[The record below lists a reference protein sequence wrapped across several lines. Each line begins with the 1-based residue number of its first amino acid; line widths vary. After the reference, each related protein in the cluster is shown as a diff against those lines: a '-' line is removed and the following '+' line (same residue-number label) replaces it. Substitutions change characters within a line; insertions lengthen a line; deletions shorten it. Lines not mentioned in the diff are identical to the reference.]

1 MPNSPNLGNTKM
13 AFQHKT
19 DLIGVFSN
27 HPVAANLLMLMMLL
41 YGFWSIGKLN
51 TQFFPDFDIDFVTV
65 NVVWTGASA
74 EDVERLITTPIE
86 QELRDIDGLKEMTS
100 TSREGSSSIVLEFE
114 EDTDITEALDNAKQ
128 RVDQVTNLPVTAET
142 PEVQRIFNY
151 EPIARLLVTGSNLPE
166 LRSLAHRFEREL
178 LDRGIAKVTLNGLP
192 EEEIAIQVPSARM
205 RELGLSLDEIG
216 RRVAAFSR
224 DLPVGVIGRSDAAR
238 QLRFTDQRRD
248 ELSFL
253 DVPVVVDAD
262 GQRITLDDIATVEQ
276 RSRDGQ
282 ITVGYRG
289 KAAVELRLFRSE
301 RADSLESAKTLK
313 QWQRETKLGLPPD
326 IDLVVYDQ
334 QWELI
339 KGRIGLLLKNG
350 GTGLLLVV
358 LILFWFLNTRVAF
371 WVAVGIPVSFMATLG
386 ILYAIGGSI
395 NMVSLF
401 ALIMALGIIVDDAI
415 VVGED
420 AMAHYQMGE
429 GPLQAA
435 EGGAR
440 RMLAPVLSSSL
451 TTIAAFT
458 PLLIISGII
467 GLILRDIPTI
477 VICVI
482 IASLIESFLVLP
494 GHLRHSLARVGH
506 YQPKGLRKKLD
517 DGFSRF
523 RDNVFRPLVTKAIEY
538 RWTCI
543 AVGFA
548 CIIATAGLFAGG
560 RMMFTFFPSAEG
572 KTIFANVDF
581 VAGTP
586 SETVKTYL
594 AHMEQTVWETEQEF
608 DANVLAA
615 VVSRHGIS
623 ETDDL
628 RGTRR
633 GDQFGSV
640 LVEMIEPD
648 NRDVRNRDF
657 IKAWR
662 KKLRSES
669 GIENLSVSERRA
681 GPPGQ
686 DIEVRITGSN
696 TNVVKDA
703 ALELKQ
709 ILAATEGVSG
719 LEDNMPFGRQQL
731 VLSLTPTGESVG
743 LTVDQ
748 IGQQLRAAYDGYLV
762 QVIPDGDDDVEV
774 RVVLPDFERNSL
786 GRFENLDIALANGT
800 TVPIS
805 NVVDIT
811 HQRGFDS
818 IRHADGKLAV
828 TITGN
833 VDPAVANSN
842 TIVDDLNAT
851 TLPALRSKY
860 GVNFSFQGRQADQ
873 GETLSD
879 MRNGALVAL
888 VMIYLVLAWV
898 FGSYGWPL
906 VVMFIIPFGLVG
918 AVWGHVFMGLD
929 LTILSLF
936 GLFGLAGI
944 VVNDSIILVVFYK
957 ALRQKGMKVK
967 QAVVEAACQRL
978 RAVLLTSLTTIAGLT
993 PLLFETSLQAQFLIP
1008 MATSIAFGLAF
1019 ATLLVLV
1026 LVPCLLYIHENA
1038 AAFTGWGRKI
1048 QPETQ
1053 VPTTA

>member
-1 MPNSPNLGNTKM
+1 MT
-13 AFQHKT
+13 FRHKT
-19 DLIGVFSN
+19 DLIGIFSS
-27 HPVAANLLMLMMLL
+27 HPVAANLLMAMMLL
-41 YGFWSIGKLN
+41 FGIWSISKLN
-51 TQFFPDFDIDFVTV
+51 TQFFPNFDIDFATIS
-65 NVVWTGASA
+65 VVWTGASA

-86 QELRDIDGLKEMTS
+86 QELRDLDGVKELTS
-100 TSREGSSSIVLEFE
+100 NSAEGIASVTIEFD
-114 EDTDITEALDNAKQ
+114 EDTDITEAVDDVKQ
-128 RVDQVTNLPVTAET
+128 RVDQVSNLPSSAET
-142 PEVQRIFNY
+142 PEVSRIINY
-151 EPIARLLVTGSNLPE
+151 EPIARLLVTGSNLRE
-166 LRSLAHRFEREL
+166 LRTLAHRFEREL
-178 LDRGIAKVTLNGLP
+178 LDRGIAKVNINGLP

-216 RRVAAFSR
+216 RRVAASSR

-253 DVPVVVDAD
+253 DVPVVVDES
-262 GQRITLDDIATVEQ
+262 GQRVTLDDIAVVEQ
-276 RSRDGQ
+276 RARNGQ
-282 ITVGYRG
+282 VTLSYRG
-289 KAAVELRLFRSE
+289 KPAVELRLFRSE
-301 RADSLESAKTLK
+301 RADSLDSARTLDEWK
-313 QWQRETKLGLPPD
+313 STTETGLPPG
-326 IDLVVYDQ
+326 IELVVYDQ

-339 KGRIGLLLKNG
+339 KQRIGLLLKNG

-358 LILFWFLNTRVAF
+358 LILFWFLNARVAW
-371 WVAVGIPVSFMATLG
+371 WVAVGIPISFMATLG
-386 ILYAIGGSI
+386 ILFAVGGSI
-395 NMVSLF
+395 NMISLF

-420 AMAHYQMGE
+420 AMAHYQMAE

-440 RMLAPVLSSSL
+440 RMLAPVMSSSL
-451 TTIAAFT
+451 TTIAAFM

-467 GLILRDIPTI
+467 GRILREIPTVI
-477 VICVI
+477 ICVI

-494 GHLRHSLARVGH
+494 GHLRHSLAKVGH
-506 YQPKGLRKKLD
+506 YRPKGIRKKLD
-517 DGFSRF
+517 DGFNWF
-523 RDNVFRPLVTKAIEY
+523 RDNIFRPVVSKAVDY

-543 AVGFA
+543 AISLASVMV
-548 CIIATAGLFAGG
+548 TAGMFMGG

-572 KTIFANVDF
+572 KTIFANIDF

-586 SETVKTYL
+586 AQSVKDYL
-594 AHMEQTVWETEQEF
+594 AHMEQAVWETEQDFGVE
-608 DANVLAA
+608 VLAA
-615 VVSRHGIS
+615 VVSRHGVS
-623 ETDDL
+623 ETDD
-628 RGTRR
+628 RRSTRR

-640 LVEMIEPD
+640 LVELTEPD
-648 NRDVRNRDF
+648 DRDVRNRDF
-657 IKAWR
+657 IQAWR
-662 KKLRSES
+662 KKLRQEP

-686 DIEVRITGSN
+686 DIDIRITGSN
-696 TNVVKDA
+696 INAVKAA

-709 ILAATEGVSG
+709 IVSAIEGVSG
-719 LEDNMPFGRQQL
+719 MEDNMPFGRQQL

-762 QVIPDGDDDVEV
+762 QTIPDGDDDVEV
-774 RVVLPDFERNSL
+774 RVLLPDFERNSL
-786 GRFENLDIALANGT
+786 GRFEDLDIALPNGD

-805 NVVDIT
+805 NVVDIA

-818 IRHADGKLAV
+818 IRHADAKLAV
-828 TITGN
+828 TVTGD

-842 TIVDDLNAT
+842 VIVEDLNVA
-851 TLPALRSKY
+851 TLPELSSKY
-860 GVNFSFQGRQADQ
+860 GVNFSFEGRQADQ
-873 GETLSD
+873 QETLTD

-888 VMIYLVLAWV
+888 IMIYLVLAWV

-906 VVMFIIPFGLVG
+906 VVMAIIPFGLVG
-918 AVWGHVFMGLD
+918 AVWGHAFMGLN

-936 GLFGLAGI
+936 GFFGLAGI

-957 ALRQKGMKVK
+957 ALRQKGMAVK
-967 QAVVEAACQRL
+967 QAIIDAACQRL

-1019 ATLLVLV
+1019 ATLLVLI
-1026 LVPCLLYIHENA
+1026 LVPCLLYIHENVA
-1038 AAFTGWGRKI
+1038 EWTGWGRKI
-1048 QPETQ
+1048 QLEEIQ
-1053 VPTTA
+1053 TTA

>member
-1 MPNSPNLGNTKM
+1 M
-13 AFQHKT
+13 AFRHKT
-19 DLIGVFSN
+19 DLIGIFSS
-27 HPVAANLLMLMMLL
+27 HPVAANLLMAMMLL
-41 YGFWSIGKLN
+41 FGIWSVSKLN
-51 TQFFPDFDIDFVTV
+51 TQFFPNFDIDFATIS
-65 NVVWTGASA
+65 VVWTGASA

-86 QELRDIDGLKEMTS
+86 QELRDLDGVKELT
-100 TSREGSSSIVLEFE
+100 SSSAEGVASIAIEFD
-114 EDTDITEALDNAKQ
+114 EDTDITEAVDDVKQ
-128 RVDQVTNLPVTAET
+128 RIDQVSNLPSSAET
-142 PEVQRIFNY
+142 PEVTRILNY
-151 EPIARLLVTGSNLPE
+151 EPIARLLVTGSNLRE
-166 LRSLAHRFEREL
+166 LRTLAHRFEREL
-178 LDRGIAKVTLNGLP
+178 LDRGIAKVNITGLP

-216 RRVAAFSR
+216 RRVASFSR

-253 DVPVVVDAD
+253 DVPVVVDES
-262 GQRITLDDIATVEQ
+262 GQRVTLDDIAVVEQ
-276 RSRDGQ
+276 RARNGQ
-282 ITVGYRG
+282 VTVGYRG
-289 KAAVELRLFRSE
+289 KPAVELRLFRSE
-301 RADSLESAKTLK
+301 SGDSLDSARILDE
-313 QWQRETKLGLPPD
+313 WQGATEAGLPPG

-339 KGRIGLLLKNG
+339 KQRIGLLLKNG

-358 LILFWFLNTRVAF
+358 LILFWFLNARVAW
-371 WVAVGIPVSFMATLG
+371 WVAVGIPISFMATLG
-386 ILYAIGGSI
+386 ILFAIGGSI
-395 NMVSLF
+395 NMISLF

-440 RMLAPVLSSSL
+440 RMLAPVMSSSL
-451 TTIAAFT
+451 TTIAAFM

-467 GLILRDIPTI
+467 GRILREIPTVI
-477 VICVI
+477 ICVI

-494 GHLRHSLARVGH
+494 GHLRHSLAKVGH
-506 YQPKGLRKKLD
+506 YRPKGLRKKLD
-517 DGFSRF
+517 NGFNWF
-523 RDNVFRPLVTKAIEY
+523 RDKIFRPVVTKAIDY

-543 AVGFA
+543 AISLASVMV
-548 CIIATAGLFAGG
+548 TAGMFMGG

-572 KTIFANVDF
+572 KTIFANIDF

-586 SETVKTYL
+586 AGDVKDYL
-594 AHMEQTVWETEQEF
+594 THMEQAVWETEQDFGVE
-608 DANVLAA
+608 VLAA
-615 VVSRHGIS
+615 VVSRHGVS
-623 ETDDL
+623 ETDDQS
-628 RGTRR
+628 GTRR

-640 LVEMIEPD
+640 LVELTEPD
-648 NRDVRNRDF
+648 DRDVRNRDF
-657 IKAWR
+657 IQAWR
-662 KKLRSES
+662 KKLRQEP

-686 DIEVRITGSN
+686 DIDIRITGSN
-696 TNVVKDA
+696 IDAVKAA

-709 ILAATEGVSG
+709 IVSAVEGVSG

-762 QVIPDGDDDVEV
+762 QTIPDGDDDVEV
-774 RVVLPDFERNSL
+774 RVLLPDFERNSL
-786 GRFENLDIALANGT
+786 GRFEDLDIALPNGD

-828 TITGN
+828 TVTGD

-842 TIVDDLNAT
+842 VIVENLNAA
-851 TLPALRSKY
+851 TLPELSSKH
-860 GVNFSFQGRQADQ
+860 GVNFSFEGRQADQ
-873 GETLSD
+873 QETLTD

-888 VMIYLVLAWV
+888 IMIYLVLAWV

-906 VVMFIIPFGLVG
+906 VVMAIIPFGLVG
-918 AVWGHVFMGLD
+918 AVWGHALMGLN

-936 GLFGLAGI
+936 GFFGLAGI

-957 ALRQKGMKVK
+957 SLRQKGMAVK
-967 QAVVEAACQRL
+967 QAVIEAACQRL

-1019 ATLLVLV
+1019 ATLLVLI
-1026 LVPCLLYIHENA
+1026 LVPCLLYIHENVA
-1038 AAFTGWGRKI
+1038 AWTGWGRNI
-1048 QPETQ
+1048 QVEEFQ
-1053 VPTTA
+1053 STT

>member
-1 MPNSPNLGNTKM
+1 M
-13 AFQHKT
+13 AFRHKT
-19 DLIGVFSN
+19 DLIGIFSS
-27 HPVAANLLMLMMLL
+27 HPVAANLLMTMMLIF
-41 YGFWSIGKLN
+41 GVWSISKLN
-51 TQFFPDFDIDFVTV
+51 TQFFPNFDIDFATV
-65 NVVWTGASA
+65 SVVWTGASA

-86 QELRDIDGLKEMTS
+86 QELRDLDGVKELTS
-100 TSREGSSSIVLEFE
+100 TSAESVASITIEFD
-114 EDTDITEALDNAKQ
+114 EDTDITEAVDDVKQ
-128 RVDQVTNLPVTAET
+128 RIDQVSNLPSSAET
-142 PEVQRIFNY
+142 PEVSRILNY
-151 EPIARLLVTGSNLPE
+151 EPIARLLVTGPDLRE
-166 LRSLAHRFEREL
+166 LRTLAHRFEREL
-178 LDRGIAKVTLNGLP
+178 LDRGIAKVNINGLP

-216 RRVAAFSR
+216 RRVGAFSR

-253 DVPVVVDAD
+253 DVPVVVDES
-262 GQRITLDDIATVEQ
+262 GQRVTLDDIAIVEQ
-276 RSRDGQ
+276 RARNGQ
-282 ITVGYRG
+282 VTIGYRG
-289 KAAVELRLFRSE
+289 KPAVELRLFRSE
-301 RADSLESAKTLK
+301 RADSLDSAKTLDD
-313 QWQRETKLGLPPD
+313 WQRATEAGLPPG

-339 KGRIGLLLKNG
+339 KQRIGLLLKNG

-358 LILFWFLNTRVAF
+358 LILFWFLNARVAW
-371 WVAVGIPVSFMATLG
+371 WVAVGIPISFMATLG
-386 ILYAIGGSI
+386 ILFAVGGSI
-395 NMVSLF
+395 NMISLF

-440 RMLAPVLSSSL
+440 RMLAPVMSSSL
-451 TTIAAFT
+451 TTIAAFM

-467 GLILRDIPTI
+467 GRILREIPTVI
-477 VICVI
+477 ICVI

-494 GHLRHSLARVGH
+494 GHLRHSLAKVGH
-506 YQPKGLRKKLD
+506 YRPKGIRKKLD
-517 DGFSRF
+517 DGFNWF
-523 RDNVFRPLVTKAIEY
+523 RDKLFRPVVTKAVDY

-543 AVGFA
+543 AISLASVMVS
-548 CIIATAGLFAGG
+548 AGMFMGG

-572 KTIFANVDF
+572 KTIFANIDF

-586 SETVKTYL
+586 AASVKDYL
-594 AHMEQTVWETEQEF
+594 AHMEQAVWETERDFGVEI
-608 DANVLAA
+608 LAA
-615 VVSRHGIS
+615 VVSRHGVS
-623 ETDDL
+623 ETDD
-628 RGTRR
+628 RRSTRR

-640 LVEMIEPD
+640 LVELTEPD
-648 NRDVRNRDF
+648 DREVRNRDF
-657 IKAWR
+657 IQAWR
-662 KKLRSES
+662 KKLRQEP

-686 DIEVRITGSN
+686 DIDIRITGSN
-696 TNVVKDA
+696 INAVKAA

-709 ILAATEGVSG
+709 IVSAIEGVSG
-719 LEDNMPFGRQQL
+719 MEDNMPFGRQQL

-748 IGQQLRAAYDGYLV
+748 IGKQLRAAYDGYLV
-762 QVIPDGDDDVEV
+762 QTIPDGDDDVEV
-774 RVVLPDFERNSL
+774 RVLLPDFERNSL
-786 GRFENLDIALANGT
+786 GRFEDLDIALPNGD

-805 NVVDIT
+805 NVVDIA

-818 IRHADGKLAV
+818 IRHAEAKLAV
-828 TITGN
+828 TVTGD

-842 TIVDDLNAT
+842 VIVDDLNIKT
-851 TLPALRSKY
+851 IPALASKY
-860 GVNFSFQGRQADQ
+860 GVTFSFEGRQADQ
-873 GETLSD
+873 QETLTD

-906 VVMFIIPFGLVG
+906 VVMAIIPFGLVG
-918 AVWGHVFMGLD
+918 AVWGHAFMGLN

-936 GLFGLAGI
+936 GFFGLAGI

-957 ALRQKGMKVK
+957 ALRQKGMAIK
-967 QAVVEAACQRL
+967 QAVIEAACQRL

-1026 LVPCLLYIHENA
+1026 LVPCLLYIHENVA
-1038 AAFTGWGRKI
+1038 TWTGWGRKI
-1048 QPETQ
+1048 QLNEVQ
-1053 VPTTA
+1053 TTA